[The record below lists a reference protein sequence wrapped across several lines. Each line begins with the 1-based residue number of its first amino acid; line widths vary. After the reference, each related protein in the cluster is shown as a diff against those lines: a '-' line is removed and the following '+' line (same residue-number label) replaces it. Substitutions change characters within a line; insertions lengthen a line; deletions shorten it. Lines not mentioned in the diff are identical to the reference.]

1 MSGLETLPPDQR
13 AVLKLILEQGRG
25 YAELA
30 SLLKIDAD
38 AVRTRAHA
46 GLDALGVDGA
56 GELTPA
62 HRAQVADYLLGQQDE
77 GERIVALAELGD
89 SPAAIRWGHALR
101 DRLTPLARAPL
112 PELPALAAGNGA
124 ATPAP
129 APAEAAP
136 ATAAPAPPP
145 PPEPPAVL
153 APPSTS
159 PPPASPPP
167 TAPAASPPRPG
178 SSRLGGAI
186 VLAVVAAAIVVAVLL
201 LTGGDDKKAAA
212 TSASTPTATAPT
224 PTTTTGSQASNNL
237 VGAVRFKA
245 TSAGGKAF
253 AVGLVQVQQDN
264 TLKIALEA
272 QKLPGNGAHDVY
284 GVWLEGSAT
293 GAKFLGYIPRQ
304 VKQNGTFA
312 VNAPIPSSIRTDDTI
327 LVTRESTANPDA
339 AAPTQPGPAILSGPL
354 KLRS

>member
-1 MSGLETLPPDQR
+1 
-13 AVLKLILEQGRG
+13 
-25 YAELA
+25 
-30 SLLKIDAD
+30 
-38 AVRTRAHA
+38 
-46 GLDALGVDGA
+46 
-56 GELTPA
+56 
-62 HRAQVADYLLGQQDE
+62 
-77 GERIVALAELGD
+77 
-89 SPAAIRWGHALR
+89 
-101 DRLTPLARAPL
+101 
-112 PELPALAAGNGA
+112 
-124 ATPAP
+124 
-129 APAEAAP
+129 
-136 ATAAPAPPP
+136 
-145 PPEPPAVL
+145 
-153 APPSTS
+153 
-159 PPPASPPP
+159 
-167 TAPAASPPRPG
+167 
-178 SSRLGGAI
+178 

-201 LTGGDDKKAAA
+201 LTGGDDKKGAT
-212 TSASTPTATAPT
+212 TSASTPTTTPT
-224 PTTTTGSQASNNL
+224 QTTTTGSQTGNNL

-312 VNAPIPSSIRTDDTI
+312 VNAPIPSNIRTGDTI
-327 LVTRESTANPDA
+327 LVTRESTANPNA